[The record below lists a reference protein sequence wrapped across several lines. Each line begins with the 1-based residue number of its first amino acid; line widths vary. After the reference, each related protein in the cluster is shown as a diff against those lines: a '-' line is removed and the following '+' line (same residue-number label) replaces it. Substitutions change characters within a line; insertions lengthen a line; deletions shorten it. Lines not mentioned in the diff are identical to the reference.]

1 MLDYSLKTN
10 RNMLAFLMA
19 VLFFA
24 SLSTVLFELALTRVF
39 SIILWYD
46 YAFMAISVAFF
57 GLGIGSLLVH
67 MQKDYGNGTQHRGG
81 IWRWLST
88 PQTMM
93 TPAALAKKITEH
105 SIAYAISVPLFI
117 LAIALIPPDTSYIYV
132 FYLIS
137 SIPFFF
143 AGSIM
148 ALVFFAMPRQIS
160 KLYFADLVGASSAA
174 LMLDPLMLGLGA
186 ESVLLLTSLLVAG
199 SAIIGA
205 LLLLRNGNSRQK
217 AAGPPEAM
225 VMTKRSKITAAVV
238 LAGIAILLVVSSPA
252 AMAAMQPQV
261 AKGIDTFAKV
271 HPGPNKGLYWQLKN
285 PAFEHLSAMWN
296 SFSRVDVTTQHSLEG
311 VDVGAGTPVRSSH
324 ELAHIIIDADAGT
337 PIYGWSGDRADL
349 AWMRDYMDYVP
360 YNLTRAGHVLVI
372 GGGGGEDIMMA
383 LAGGADKVTAVEIN
397 PLIVSA
403 VKRFGGPANVYDNPN
418 VDLFI
423 DDGRRFISSTIDKYD
438 VITIKLVDSWAA
450 QLAGGYA
457 LSENYLYTVEA
468 FQQYYRHLSND
479 DGMLV
484 MIRWNFELPRLMP
497 IVAESVARETGQ
509 SMEDASKQIMVVED
523 RPGLYFG
530 RTQDSQQ
537 YYPVLV
543 MVKASPFTDEQVNLV
558 KQKAEAGR
566 ADVTMLADSMI
577 NPPYDKLFSSASTYG
592 DYVAASSLGNPKVPT
607 DDSPFYF
614 AKEPVPQQMV
624 ILLET
629 VLVISAALSVIL
641 VYHARKTGTK
651 FRQRGE
657 PGMTARTAG
666 FVMFAVFIGLGFMIL
681 EITFIQKFLLLLGT
695 PIMALTVILFSILL
709 SSGIGAYVS
718 GRMFRDR
725 PHRAVFVSVPIL
737 VSIILSYFFFLQGI
751 IDSSI
756 TMELSSRAAL
766 TFALLFPSGLL
777 MGFQFPALIRM
788 ASTPLR
794 FANGARENKNNNNTT
809 LLWGINVI
817 ASILGT
823 VLAAMLAM
831 IIGFNGNLLVGLAMY
846 AGAGASALLSFVAGK
861 RYYANQAPPL
871 TERE

>member
-1 MLDYSLKTN
+1 
-10 RNMLAFLMA
+10 MLAFLMA

-67 MQKDYGNGTQHRGG
+67 MQKDYGNSTRLRRSGM
-81 IWRWLST
+81 WRWLSM
-88 PQTMM
+88 PQM

-117 LAIALIPPDTSYIYV
+117 LAVALIPPDTSYIYV
-132 FYLIS
+132 FYLLS
-137 SIPFFF
+137 SVPFFF
-143 AGSIM
+143 AGFIM
-148 ALVFFAMPRQIS
+148 ALVFYAMPRQIS

-199 SAIIGA
+199 SAIVGM
-205 LLLLRNGNSRQK
+205 LLLLRNKRK
-217 AAGPPEAM
+217 AEPSE
-225 VMTKRSKITAAVV
+225 VMTKRSKISAAAV
-238 LAGIAILLVVSSPA
+238 LAGLAVLLLVSSPA

-261 AKGIDTFAKV
+261 AKGIDYFAKV
-271 HPGPNKGLYWQLKN
+271 HPGPNKGLYWQLIDPN
-285 PAFEHLSAMWN
+285 FEHLSARWN
-296 SFSRVDVTTQHSLEG
+296 SFSRVDVTKQNSFDN
-311 VDVGAGTPVRSSH
+311 VDVGAGGTPVRSQR
-324 ELAHIIIDADAGT
+324 ELANIIIDADAGT
-337 PIYGWSGDRADL
+337 PIYRWSGDRAEL

-360 YNLTRAGHVLVI
+360 YDLTAKADHVLVI

-397 PLIVSA
+397 PMIVSA
-403 VKRFGGPANVYDNPN
+403 VKRFGGPGNVYDNPD

-423 DDGRRFISSTIDKYD
+423 DDGRRFISSSSDKYD
-438 VITIKLVDSWAA
+438 MITIKLVDSWAA

-468 FQQYYRHLSND
+468 FQQYYRHLSD

-509 SMEDASKQIMVVED
+509 SMEDASRQIMVVED

-530 RTQDSQQ
+530 RTQDSQM

-543 MVKASPFTDEQVNLV
+543 MVKAVPFIDEQVDLV
-558 KQKAEAGR
+558 RQKAEAGR
-566 ADVTMLADSMI
+566 ADVMMLADSMI
-577 NPPYDKLFSSASTYG
+577 NPPYDKLFSSASAYD
-592 DYVAASSLGNPKVPT
+592 DYVAAAALANPKIPT

-629 VLVISAALSVIL
+629 VLAISAALSVIL
-641 VYHARKTGTK
+641 VYHARRTGTR
-651 FRQRGE
+651 FRQSE
-657 PGMTARTAG
+657 PGMAARTAG
-666 FVMFAVFIGLGFMIL
+666 FVLFAIFIGLGFMIL

-718 GRMFRDR
+718 GRVFGDR
-725 PHRAVFVSVPIL
+725 PHRAVFLSVPIL
-737 VSIILSYFFFLQGI
+737 AGIILSYLFFLQGI

-756 TMELSSRAAL
+756 TMELPSRAAL

-777 MGFQFPALIRM
+777 MGFQFPSLIRM
-788 ASTPLR
+788 ASMPLR
-794 FANGARENKNNNNTT
+794 FNNGTGDKNNNNNTT
-809 LLWGINVI
+809 LLWGINVV

-861 RYYANQAPPL
+861 RYANQTLPL

>member
-1 MLDYSLKTN
+1 MLDSLKTNNN

-67 MQKDYGNGTQHRGG
+67 MQKDYGNARRKGRL
-81 IWRWLST
+81 WRWLSM
-88 PQTMM
+88 PQQM

-105 SIAYAISVPLFI
+105 SIAYAVTVPLFI
-117 LAIALIPPDTSYIYV
+117 LAVALIPPNTSYIYV

-137 SIPFFF
+137 SVPFFF

-148 ALVFFAMPRQIS
+148 ALVFFAMPRQIN

-186 ESVLLLTSLLVAG
+186 ESVLLLTSLLVSG

-205 LLLLRNGNSRQK
+205 LLLLRNRKK
-217 AAGPPEAM
+217 AEGPAVEPAA
-225 VMTKRSKITAAVV
+225 VMTKRSKISA
-238 LAGIAILLVVSSPA
+238 AGILAALAILLIVSSPA

-261 AKGIDTFAKV
+261 AKGIDYFAKV

-285 PAFEHLSAMWN
+285 PDFEHLSAQWN
-296 SFSRVDVTTQHSLEG
+296 SFSRVDVTRQHSLDG
-311 VDVGAGTPVRSSH
+311 VDIGAGTPVRSSQ

-337 PIYGWSGDRADL
+337 PIYRWPSGDRAEL

-360 YNLTRAGHVLVI
+360 YDLKNPGHVLVI

-397 PLIVSA
+397 PMIVSA
-403 VKRFGGPANVYDNPN
+403 VKRFGGPNNVYDNPN
-418 VDLFI
+418 VNLFI
-423 DDGRRFISSTIDKYD
+423 DDGRRFISSSSDKYD

-457 LSENYLYTVEA
+457 LSENYLYTTEA
-468 FQQYYRHLSND
+468 FQQYYRHLSS
-479 DGMLV
+479 DGILV

-543 MVKASPFTDEQVNLV
+543 MVKAAPFTGDQVDLV

-577 NPPYDKLFSSASTYG
+577 KPPYDKLFSSASTYS
-592 DYVAASSLGNPKVPT
+592 DYVSASGLSNPKIPT

-624 ILLET
+624 VLLET
-629 VLVISAALSVIL
+629 VLAISAGLSVIL

-651 FRQRGE
+651 FRQGE
-657 PGMTARTAG
+657 PGMAARMAG
-666 FVMFAVFIGLGFMIL
+666 FVLFAVFIGLGFMIL

-709 SSGIGAYVS
+709 SSGIGAYFS
-718 GRMFRDR
+718 GRVFGDR
-725 PHRAVFVSVPIL
+725 PHRAVFLSVPVL
-737 VSIILSYFFFLQGI
+737 AGIILAYFFFLQEI

-766 TFALLFPSGLL
+766 TFGLLFPSGLL
-777 MGFQFPALIRM
+777 MGFQFPSLIKM
-788 ASTPLR
+788 ASMRLG
-794 FANGARENKNNNNTT
+794 NGTQNNNNNTT
-809 LLWGINVI
+809 LLWGINVV

-823 VLAAMLAM
+823 VLAATLAM
-831 IIGFNGNLLVGLAMY
+831 VIGFNGNLLVGLAMY

-861 RYYANQAPPL
+861 RYYANQALPL

>member
-1 MLDYSLKTN
+1 
-10 RNMLAFLMA
+10 MA

-57 GLGIGSLLVH
+57 GLGIGSLMVH
-67 MQKDYGNGTQHRGG
+67 MQKDYSSAQRKGRMS
-81 IWRWLST
+81 RWLSM
-88 PQTMM
+88 PQAAM
-93 TPAALAKKITEH
+93 TPAVLAKKITGH
-105 SIAYAISVPLFI
+105 AIAYAVSVPLFI
-117 LAIALIPPDTSYIYV
+117 VAVALIPPDTSYIYV

-137 SIPFFF
+137 SVPFFF

-148 ALVFFAMPRQIS
+148 ALVFFAMPRQIN

-174 LMLDPLMLGLGA
+174 LILDPLMLSLGA

-199 SAIIGA
+199 SAIVGA
-205 LLLLRNGNSRQK
+205 LLLLRN
-217 AAGPPEAM
+217 AAKTESKTTIAAAAA
-225 VMTKRSKITAAVV
+225 MTKRSKISAAAV
-238 LAGIAILLVVSSPA
+238 LAGLTVLLVVSSPA

-261 AKGIDTFAKV
+261 AKGIDYFAKV

-285 PAFEHLSAMWN
+285 PDFVHLSARWN
-296 SFSRVDVTTQHSLEG
+296 SFSRVDVTTQHSFDG
-311 VDVGAGTPVRSSH
+311 VDVGAGTPVRTSH

-337 PIYGWSGDRADL
+337 PIYRWSGDRADL

-360 YNLTRAGHVLVI
+360 YDLLAKKPGPALVI

-383 LAGGADKVTAVEIN
+383 LAGGADNVTAVEIN

-403 VKRFGGPANVYDNPN
+403 VRRFGGPANVYDNPD
-418 VDLFI
+418 VKLFI
-423 DDGRRFISSTIDKYD
+423 DDGRRFISSSSDKYD

-468 FQQYYRHLSND
+468 FQQYYRHLND
-479 DGMLV
+479 GGMLV

-497 IVAESVARETGQ
+497 IVAESVAKETGK

-543 MVKASPFTDEQVNLV
+543 MVKNTPFTEGQVDLV

-577 NPPYDKLFSSASTYG
+577 RPPYDKLFSSASTYQ
-592 DYVAASSLGNPKVPT
+592 DYVAASFLGNPKIPT

-629 VLVISAALSVIL
+629 VLAISAALTAML
-641 VYHARKTGTK
+641 VYHARKTGTM
-651 FRQRGE
+651 FRRG
-657 PGMTARTAG
+657 GAGTANNNNIATARTAG
-666 FVMFAVFIGLGFMIL
+666 FVLFAVFIGLGFMIL

-718 GRMFRDR
+718 GRAFGDT
-725 PHRAVFVSVPIL
+725 PHRAVFVSVPML
-737 VSIILSYFFFLQGI
+737 VGVILSYLFFLQGI

-756 TMELSSRAAL
+756 TMSLPSRAAL

-788 ASTPLR
+788 ASAPLR
-794 FANGARENKNNNNTT
+794 ANSGMPSETGDGKNNSNNNTT

-831 IIGFNGNLLVGLAMY
+831 VIGFNGNLLVGIAMY

-861 RYYANQAPPL
+861 RYYDSRAPTI